1 MEDSGHKQSSGENQS
16 CDCQRYSLT
25 DWDCVRRRCRDKE
38 EQKRF
43 SKLLLN
49 KHCGLSLPTSLCVLT
64 SCNRSKVKYLFWR
77 PAARNVWPNNFI
89 VAGWFTINLTSF
101 HPKLSLLKSTRPLV
115 KGTTPQYFE
124 DGQKTAV
131 NLSLFLSATFSR
143 WKHLLSTFT
152 VNDRSITRSSFEIN
166 VLIPRLD
173 AVTSDAVIDRRISV
187 AQSLANQRTVLG
199 LVDQWEATCH
209 GLVTCCDGSDHWH
222 VVCHALRVDKSSMW
236 RHLQT
241 SHLSFFF
248 FQRFLCV
255 FMISSSYKLTH
266 CPQCSA
272 RAAHIVNILGRSIST
287 ISLREDTELD
297 KTIKWFSGL

>member
-1 MEDSGHKQSSGENQS
+1 MA
-16 CDCQRYSLT
+16 
-25 DWDCVRRRCRDKE
+25 WA
-38 EQKRF
+38 
-43 SKLLLN
+43 LLY
-49 KHCGLSLPTSLCVLT
+49 LSCVLT

-101 HPKLSLLKSTRPLV
+101 HLKLLLLKSTRPLV
-115 KGTTPQYFE
+115 KGTTPQYFD

-166 VLIPRLD
+166 VLIPRRD
-173 AVTSDAVIDRRISV
+173 AMTSDAVIDRRISDT
-187 AQSLANQRTVLG
+187 QSQANT
-199 LVDQWEATCH
+199 D
-209 GLVTCCDGSDHWH
+209 SWH
-222 VVCHALRVDKSSMW
+222 VVTGQITDM
-236 RHLQT
+236 
-241 SHLSFFF
+241 
-248 FQRFLCV
+248 LCV
-255 FMISSSYKLTH
+255 TLSVLTRVPCGVTYKHRICPSSSSRDFFACSWFLLSWPTYW
-266 CPQCSA
+266 PQCSA